1 MNAPVDI
8 RGVELRTARL
18 LLRPWRPDDLEDF
31 YTYARVDG
39 VGQMAGWLPHK
50 DREETQKILDLF
62 ISQHKTFA
70 LEWQGRVVG
79 SLGIEPYDEENYP
92 ELAPYQGRELGYV
105 LAKPCWG
112 QGLMPEAVKEVIRYL
127 CEMKKLDFLI
137 AAHF

>member
-1 MNAPVDI
+1 MNGPVDI

-31 YTYARVDG
+31 HTYARVDG

-92 ELAPYQGRELGYV
+92 GLAPYHGR
-105 LAKPCWG
+105 
-112 QGLMPEAVKEVIRYL
+112 
-127 CEMKKLDFLI
+127 
-137 AAHF
+137 